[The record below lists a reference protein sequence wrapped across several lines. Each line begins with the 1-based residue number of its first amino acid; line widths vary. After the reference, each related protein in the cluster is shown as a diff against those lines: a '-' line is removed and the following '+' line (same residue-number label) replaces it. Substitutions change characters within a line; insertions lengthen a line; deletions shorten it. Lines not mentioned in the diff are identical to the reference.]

1 MEVLTQRV
9 VDAALMTK
17 AGFDAGRYSRLETLT
32 EIRRALRLGLG
43 IEVSNTEAHAFWVW
57 RSEQYAAGFLTLG
70 KGADEEI
77 IKWFNDYVREIL
89 DDDFEVNPYD
99 V

>member
-1 MEVLTQRV
+1 M
-9 VDAALMTK
+9 AK
-17 AGFDAGRYSRLETLT
+17 AGFGSSAEYSRLETLT
-32 EIRRALRLGLG
+32 EIRRALKVGPD

-57 RSEQYAAGFLTLG
+57 RSEQYAASFLTLG

-77 IKWFNDYVREIL
+77 IKWFSAYVCEIL
-89 DDDFEVNPYD
+89 DNDLEVNPYD